1 MWEYLIFWNES
12 ERWRPLIYPC
22 TQVWDF
28 EFLEN
33 LHFITYTNLPISF
46 RLQIHKVCD
55 IFDNKTY
62 HYISALLF
70 RSDSCRWRRAF
81 FAQIFLSMTLNLTAI
96 SCQTLHLRSLFFQVQ
111 GHFMHKEPNF
121 LGLFGTKHHL
131 LWDPYICICILFWV
145 SVGTHR

>member
-1 MWEYLIFWNES
+1 MCYTSGFLRKPQKFNKIYKLIHKSSVRFWIL
-12 ERWRPLIYPC
+12 RKPPLY
-22 TQVWDF
+22 
-28 EFLEN
+28 N
-33 LHFITYTNLPISF
+33 LHQLISF

-62 HYISALLF
+62 HYFSALLF
-70 RSDSCRWRRAF
+70 RSDSYLGGGGVF

-131 LWDPYICICILFWV
+131 LWDPYICICILFWGV
-145 SVGTHR
+145 SRAS

>member
-1 MWEYLIFWNES
+1 VSTFCGLLRKPE
-12 ERWRPLIYPC
+12 IY
-22 TQVWDF
+22 
-28 EFLEN
+28 N
-33 LHFITYTNLPISF
+33 LHQF

-62 HYISALLF
+62 HYFSALLF
-70 RSDSCRWRRAF
+70 RSDSYLGGGGVF

-121 LGLFGTKHHL
+121 PGLFGTKHHL
-131 LWDPYICICILFWV
+131 L
-145 SVGTHR
+145 